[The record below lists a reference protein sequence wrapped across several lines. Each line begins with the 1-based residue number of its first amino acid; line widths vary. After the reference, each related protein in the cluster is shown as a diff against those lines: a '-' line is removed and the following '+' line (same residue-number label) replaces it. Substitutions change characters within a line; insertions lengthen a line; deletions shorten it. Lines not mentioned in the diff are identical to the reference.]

1 MTPNDPRWISRPITF
16 VEGIYLNNKRKSY
29 DHSMQSEGEITFLVK
44 MTFWHTWPQITPGEF
59 LDPKLL
65 QRLSSWLTCISHMTI
80 HYDNL
85 SLKITLKNYS
95 YSENFY
101 YKRKCCTENFSVL
114 FQCNFQRC
122 LCLTWWERFKIG
134 FSHNNSEANR
144 IIIGFKFSVWL

>member
-1 MTPNDPRWISRPITF
+1 MLLSTCFLPFLSLQISTLLWGQIPVLGRTKRTRDGRAEAIGEGLCGQNLRIKYIPRVGT
-16 VEGIYLNNKRKSY
+16 YL
-29 DHSMQSEGEITFLVK
+29 
-44 MTFWHTWPQITPGEF
+44 
-59 LDPKLL
+59 
-65 QRLSSWLTCISHMTI
+65 

-95 YSENFY
+95 YSENRY

-114 FQCNFQRC
+114 CQCNFQRC
-122 LCLTWWERFKIG
+122 LCLTRWERFKIG